1 MGGRFFGVNFLT
13 GVLYKECTGV
23 QYLYSLTAHRGIV
36 HMGTHRVHR
45 GTQGY
50 TGVHRGTQGYS
61 GVLRGTQGYT
71 ANKLYILYTVHTG
84 VQRSAQAESL
94 VRIYFALFRVC
105 ICIRTR
111 GSACALRCTPMYP
124 VCPYVPL
131 CTPVCPCVPPIVTKY
146 EVRKVRCGATYCTST
161 HNTPYSTV

>member
-50 TGVHRGTQGYS
+50 TGVHRGTQGYTGVHRGTVHRGTQGYTGVLYT

-71 ANKLYILYTVHTG
+71 GVHNTIKLYTQGCSEAHRQNPLYHLYVY
-84 VQRSAQAESL
+84 R
-94 VRIYFALFRVC
+94 VRVFDV
-105 ICIRTR
+105 
-111 GSACALRCTPMYP
+111 
-124 VCPYVPL
+124 
-131 CTPVCPCVPPIVTKY
+131 
-146 EVRKVRCGATYCTST
+146 
-161 HNTPYSTV
+161 